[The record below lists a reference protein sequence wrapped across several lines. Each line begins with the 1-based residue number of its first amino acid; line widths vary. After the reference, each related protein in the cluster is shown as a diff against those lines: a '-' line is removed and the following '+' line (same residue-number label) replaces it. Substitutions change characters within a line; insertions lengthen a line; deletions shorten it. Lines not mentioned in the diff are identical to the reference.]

1 MKLEDAFLYLEL
13 NGSVAG
19 GDMPAVCAA
28 AIEGGVDV
36 VEVDGA
42 RMDDGAVRELAAA
55 CHGEEALLVLRNAAD
70 LVAETEADGL
80 RLAAGSDDIGLAR
93 VTLGEGGFI
102 GMTTDDLDEAR
113 LSLEIGAD
121 YLVHRAGADCAGDFA
136 ALRFEAR
143 VPLFAAGF
151 DGVEAARRL
160 MDAGVFRLCLTAA
173 SADAAELR
181 EQAAAYARLLGRC
194 V

>member
-13 NGSVAG
+13 DGSAG
-19 GDMPAVCAA
+19 AGDAAALCAA
-28 AIEGGVDV
+28 AIDGGVDV
-36 VEVDGA
+36 VDVDGA
-42 RMDDGAVRELAAA
+42 RMEDGALRELAAA

-70 LVAETEADGL
+70 RVAAAEADGL
-80 RLAAGSDDIGLAR
+80 RLAAGGDDLGLAR
-93 VTLGEGGFI
+93 VTLGEGRFI
-102 GMTTDDLDEAR
+102 GMTTEDLNQAR

-121 YLVHRAGADCAGDFA
+121 YLVHRAGTDCAGDFS

-151 DGVEAARRL
+151 DGVEEARRL
-160 MDAGVFRLCLTAA
+160 TDAGVFRLCLTAG
-173 SADAAELR
+173 SGDAAALR
-181 EQAAAYARLLGRC
+181 EKAASYARLLGRC